1 MPKESWE
8 DYTLDDLAREIREK
22 LDEINYYLGKDDR
35 RGAEMKAEW
44 LASAAQEVL
53 DRLRP

>member
-1 MPKESWE
+1 MANESWE
-8 DYTLDDLAREIREK
+8 GYSMEDLAGEIRGRLDDI
-22 LDEINYYLGKDDR
+22 IYYLGKDDR

-53 DRLRP
+53 DRVRP